1 MKQHRQP
8 QFRCPAVN
16 GNARRIIQRHL
27 LKIRMD
33 LEPPDTEC
41 LCPLQLFDCA
51 VHARKDRAEGNRTRN
66 IFYRLRQ
73 KIVDAVHLMRRRC
86 RIAHDKARDA
96 SLLLIKRHL
105 LRRCRVAG
113 DLHAAVKRADG
124 RGRLVGKLLREDMR
138 VNICYLS
145 HLRLPVL
152 SGTGI
157 CSVPHF
163 RCNIIPRNR
172 TRYKQETIQIPRHS
186 PRKTGKNP
194 RMQSIRGLPLS
205 GLYRIFLPE
214 TNLAAMF
221 RSSAR

>member
-1 MKQHRQP
+1 
-8 QFRCPAVN
+8 
-16 GNARRIIQRHL
+16 
-27 LKIRMD
+27 MD

-41 LCPLQLFDCA
+41 LCPLQLLYGA
-51 VHARKDRAEGNRTRN
+51 VHARKDRAEGNRARN
-66 IFYRLRQ
+66 VFYRLRQ
-73 KIVDAVHLMRRRC
+73 KIVDAVYLMRRC
-86 RIAHDKARDA
+86 RGVAHDKARHA
-96 SLLLIKRHL
+96 
-105 LRRCRVAG
+105 RRMLMLYKVFRRRRVAR
-113 DLHAAVKRADG
+113 HAEPTVKRADG
-124 RGRLVGKLLREDMR
+124 LRRLVCQLRRENMR
-138 VNICYLS
+138 VNIRYLS

-194 RMQSIRGLPLS
+194 RMLCIRGLPLS

>member
-1 MKQHRQP
+1 
-8 QFRCPAVN
+8 
-16 GNARRIIQRHL
+16 
-27 LKIRMD
+27 MD

-51 VHARKDRAEGNRTRN
+51 VHARKDRAEGNRARN

-113 DLHAAVKRADG
+113 NLHAAVKRADG
-124 RGRLVGKLLREDMR
+124 RGRLVGKLLREDVR

-152 SGTGI
+152 SGTEI

>member
-51 VHARKDRAEGNRTRN
+51 VHARKDRAEGNRARN

-124 RGRLVGKLLREDMR
+124 RGRLVGKLLREDVR

-152 SGTGI
+152 SGTGPP
-157 CSVPHF
+157 CASFSMQYYTTQPH
-163 RCNIIPRNR
+163 
-172 TRYKQETIQIPRHS
+172 TIQAGNHPNS
-186 PRKTGKNP
+186 TPFPPKN
-194 RMQSIRGLPLS
+194 R
-205 GLYRIFLPE
+205 
-214 TNLAAMF
+214 
-221 RSSAR
+221 